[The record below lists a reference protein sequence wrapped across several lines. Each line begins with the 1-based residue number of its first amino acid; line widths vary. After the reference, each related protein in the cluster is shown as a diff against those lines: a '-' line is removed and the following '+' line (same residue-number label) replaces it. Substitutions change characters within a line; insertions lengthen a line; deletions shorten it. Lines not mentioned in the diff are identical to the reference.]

1 MLKREIYLSK
11 IRPFIDKKMIKVLT
25 GIRRC
30 GKSTIL
36 NMIKDELITN
46 GIQEANIIYINF
58 ESMKFSDIVDAKK
71 LYEYVENKRVNQNKY
86 YIMLDEIQQ
95 VKDFEKAVNSFMVDF
110 DCDIFMT
117 GSNSSFLSSELAT
130 VIAGRYV
137 EININ
142 TLNFREYIDFKKHFF
157 NIKEFDYSKELL
169 KYLKLGGFPILH
181 VAEYELE
188 SAYRIVND
196 IYSSAVLRDIVERN
210 NIRNIP
216 LLQKIMKF
224 VFENIGNIFSAKKV
238 SDFIKSQNRKVDIET
253 IYNYLNLLE
262 NAFIIQRISRYD
274 IKGKEVLQTNEKYFV
289 SDIGLRNA
297 VMGYKDSYISGAL
310 ENIVFLEL
318 LSRGYNVFVGKID
331 NKEID
336 FIAEKQ
342 NKKVYIQVAYKLSE
356 EKTIEREFKP
366 LKEVRD
372 NYPKYVV
379 TMEENF
385 YTDNIEGINHINLV
399 DFLLDETI

>member
-1 MLKREIYLSK
+1 MIKREIYLSK

-30 GKSTIL
+30 GKSTIMSML
-36 NMIKDELITN
+36 KDELIEN
-46 GIQEANIIYINF
+46 GVQEDNIIFINF
-58 ESMKFSDIVDAKK
+58 ESMKFSDIDDAKK
-71 LYEYVENKRVNQNKY
+71 LYKYVEDKIAKQNRY

-142 TLNFREYIDFKKHFF
+142 TLNFREYIEFKKCFF
-157 NIKEFDYSKELL
+157 KIKEFDYNKELIN
-169 KYLKLGGFPILH
+169 YLKLGGFPILH
-181 VAEYELE
+181 VANYELE

-210 NIRNIP
+210 NIRNVS
-216 LLQKIMKF
+216 LLEKIMKF

-238 SDFIKSQNRKVDIET
+238 SDFIKSQNRRVDIET
-253 IYNYLNLLE
+253 VYNYLNLLE
-262 NAFIIQRISRYD
+262 SAFIIKRISRYD

-289 SDIGLRNA
+289 SDIGLRNG
-297 VMGYKDSYISGAL
+297 VMGYKDSYISGSL
-310 ENIVFLEL
+310 ENIVLLDL

-331 NKEID
+331 NIEID

-342 NKKVYIQVAYKLSE
+342 NKKIYIQVAYKLLE

-379 TMEENF
+379 TMEKNF
-385 YTDNIEGINHINLV
+385 YTDNIEGINHMNLV